1 MDYLRQ
7 LNEFDRWQETHPMP
21 SSARLLW
28 FVLMQV
34 NNRTGWAKQF
44 TVPVSTLMGKTGL
57 SRRAVYDAREMLEKK
72 GLIKVKQREGMH
84 CGVYEMCA
92 IVCKI
97 DNTICTINN
106 TNTDTKT
113 TLFTPPSLEEVTAYC
128 LERANGINARQFID
142 YYAMRGWKAGSNDMR
157 DWRAAVRSWENR
169 ERYPKKEKMNENLS
183 GTGQGRGRL
192 DGITRV

>member
-106 TNTDTKT
+106 TNRAQRS
-113 TLFTPPSLEEVTAYC
+113 FTSFRMT
-128 LERANGINARQFID
+128 RTGIGLRRF
-142 YYAMRGWKAGSNDMR
+142 
-157 DWRAAVRSWENR
+157 V
-169 ERYPKKEKMNENLS
+169 
-183 GTGQGRGRL
+183 RGRPKA
-192 DGITRV
+192 D